1 MFGRKRL
8 ETGPFL
14 DGETKKRGN
23 ERGRGGGGGTSQSAS
38 GGKYLTTL
46 STTMMIL
53 GLTRWSIAPGKFRR
67 KL

>member
-23 ERGRGGGGGTSQSAS
+23 ERGRGGGGEHLKVRQEV
-38 GGKYLTTL
+38 
-46 STTMMIL
+46 
-53 GLTRWSIAPGKFRR
+53 SISP
-67 KL
+67 L